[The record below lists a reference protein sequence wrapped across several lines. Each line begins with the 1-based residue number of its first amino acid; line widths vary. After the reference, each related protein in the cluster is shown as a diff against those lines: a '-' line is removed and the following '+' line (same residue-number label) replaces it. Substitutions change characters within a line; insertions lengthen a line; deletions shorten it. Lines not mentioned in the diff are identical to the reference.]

1 MGNTI
6 DSCFEEWKSFCLK
19 CNYDKAYDC
28 FIKVLSVAPDF
39 NLFWSKIESSYSMKG
54 YYLIFFN
61 RYMDTILDDLN
72 SKLVKYNDLLN
83 IDENILYELNNYV
96 FILRKCLIL
105 SSKTK
110 QWAIIYKLLGNIYCT
125 INNYH
130 EAYECYKSALYFS
143 KTIGVKS
150 QFHNLAKKY
159 GANDKINDDKFE
171 YCLINNIHFKT
182 INKWQCTP
190 LRIIKRLD
198 GVEDFIEQ
206 KSNKP
211 KFYSNGR
218 IVNVEKLVIDYY
230 NEHGYR
236 AYHCEGGVINFLST
250 LVDAV
255 GQAGNKF
262 LVIIDE
268 WDAPIRENPATQ
280 KEYLE
285 FLRSLFKNSGVTSK
299 IFAAAYM
306 TGILPIKKDGSQSA
320 ISDFEEFTVVKPRMY
335 AQYIGFTEEEV
346 YALCTKSGVSF
357 SEMKRWY
364 DGYSFKQCGSI
375 YNPNSVMKA
384 ISYNDFDSYWTETSA
399 AKKFMEFITMPYY
412 GLTKTVAE
420 LIGGVDVKVDTT
432 GFANDLIT
440 FRGREDVLT
449 LLIHLG
455 YLAYDSETKTAHI
468 PNEEIR
474 IEFQE
479 E

>member
-72 SKLVKYNDLLN
+72 SKLVTYNDLLN

-250 LVDAV
+250 LLFRDINESYIGLKEKNYQHYVDLINDRV
-255 GQAGNKF
+255 SEFNKSNYRD
-262 LVIIDE
+262 LILEYYNNNKVIDIEQTDGIMHYKKYENEYYGIDYVKLLGYDE
-268 WDAPIRENPATQ
+268 W
-280 KEYLE
+280 
-285 FLRSLFKNSGVTSK
+285 
-299 IFAAAYM
+299 
-306 TGILPIKKDGSQSA
+306 
-320 ISDFEEFTVVKPRMY
+320 
-335 AQYIGFTEEEV
+335 
-346 YALCTKSGVSF
+346 
-357 SEMKRWY
+357 
-364 DGYSFKQCGSI
+364 
-375 YNPNSVMKA
+375 
-384 ISYNDFDSYWTETSA
+384 
-399 AKKFMEFITMPYY
+399 ITII
-412 GLTKTVAE
+412 E
-420 LIGGVDVKVDTT
+420 LIGIEKCFNYVVEEICRDNWCQWPYSG
-432 GFANDLIT
+432 APDLLVHNY
-440 FRGREDVLT
+440 EDVFLAEVKST
-449 LLIHLG
+449 DDKLSNNQIWQHRQLSKKLNIPIVIFMVNKNEQQINAIKKQYLI
-455 YLAYDSETKTAHI
+455 K
-468 PNEEIR
+468 
-474 IEFQE
+474 
-479 E
+479 